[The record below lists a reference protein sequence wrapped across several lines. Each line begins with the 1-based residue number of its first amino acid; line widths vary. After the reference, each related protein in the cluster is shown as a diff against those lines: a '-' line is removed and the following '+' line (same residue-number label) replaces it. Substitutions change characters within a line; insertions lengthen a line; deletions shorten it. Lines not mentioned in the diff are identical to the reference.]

1 MGSEMCIRDRE
12 IGSEKVPEAIV
23 LEHILAHFETKVRKA
38 ELDKLERIYNRAWS
52 CTCVSICC

>member
-1 MGSEMCIRDRE
+1 MME